1 MRINWEELVQMT
13 TLLNFKEKLKIIYS
27 RNSIYIN
34 PGVKFLSM
42 LVSLLVMTSYIGY
55 SSLLK
60 NPFVA
65 VIISAICAFLPVNF
79 MVVIYS
85 LVMLANLYSIS
96 AEIAII
102 VFVFLIIMYC
112 LYFRF
117 SSKYGYVLLLMPV
130 LCFVKLPFMLPL
142 ILGIGASPASV
153 VAMIFGIMIF
163 FIMKYGS
170 EEVVLIVNG
179 TASSGVDKM
188 SSFLSKLIGNKELLV
203 LIVVFVITT
212 LVVYGLKRL
221 SINYSSTI
229 GIVTGGIVEV
239 VMILGGIYLFD
250 IDGIF
255 KVWMVCLFTVLSIA
269 IVFVLQFFILAVD
282 YSRTEYT
289 QFVDDDYYYYVK
301 AVPKIKVTAT
311 DVRVK
316 HINVKRT
323 RRR

>member
-1 MRINWEELVQMT
+1 MT
-13 TLLNFKEKLKIIYS
+13 TLLNFKEKLKILYS

-42 LVSLLVMTSYIGY
+42 LTSLIIMISYIGY
-55 SSLLK
+55 SSVLK
-60 NPFVA
+60 NPFVS
-65 VIISAICAFLPVNF
+65 VIISAICAFLPVNII
-79 MVVIYS
+79 VVVYS

-102 VFVFLIIMYC
+102 VFVFLVVMYC

-130 LCFVKLPFMLPL
+130 LCYIKLPFMLPI
-142 ILGIGASPASV
+142 ILGIGATPAAM
-153 VAMIFGIMIF
+153 VAMIFGTVVF

-188 SSFLSKLIGNKELLV
+188 SSFLAKLIGDKELLI
-203 LIVVFVITT
+203 LIIVFSVT
-212 LVVYGLKRL
+212 LLIVYGLKRL
-221 SINYSSTI
+221 SINYSTTI
-229 GIVTGGIVEV
+229 GIVTGGIFEV

-255 KVWMVCLFTVLSIA
+255 KVWMVCLFTVLSVA
-269 IVFVLQFFILAVD
+269 LVFVLQFFILAVD

-289 QFVDDDYYYYVK
+289 QFEDDDYYYYVK
-301 AVPKIKVTAT
+301 AIPKIKVTAT
-311 DVRVK
+311 DIKVK
-316 HINVKRT
+316 HINVKKSG
-323 RRR
+323 RR